1 MEAGLTMP
9 ATRKIMLIRHGEK
22 PKIPPPPQGID
33 ENGNVD
39 AESLTTRGWQ
49 RARLLVSLFNPDNGG
64 VRNGLARPTALF
76 ASKIND
82 EHGKR
87 PVETLKPLAA
97 TLRLPID
104 QSYSGTKIGS
114 RVKQATAGGLILALG
129 YDTSEI
135 PDLVKAIT
143 TTAGSVLAAWRRTD
157 LPLIASHIA
166 PGATIPNHWPG
177 KRYDVVWVFDLNDDG
192 ATYRFSQVPQFLF
205 PSDLATPI

>member
-1 MEAGLTMP
+1 MP

-22 PKIPPPPQGID
+22 PKVPPPPQGID

-39 AESLTTRGWQ
+39 PESLTTQGWQ
-49 RARLLVSLFNPDNGG
+49 RARLLVSLFKPANGE
-64 VRNGLARPTALF
+64 VRSGLACPTALF

-82 EHGKR
+82 DHGKR

-97 TLRLPID
+97 ALHLPID
-104 QSYSGTKIGS
+104 QSYSGTKIES
-114 RVKQATAGGLILALG
+114 RATPAPAGGLVLALG
-129 YDTSEI
+129 YDASEI

-143 TTAGSVLAAWRRTD
+143 TTAGFVLAAWRRTD
-157 LPLIASHIA
+157 IPLIASQIA